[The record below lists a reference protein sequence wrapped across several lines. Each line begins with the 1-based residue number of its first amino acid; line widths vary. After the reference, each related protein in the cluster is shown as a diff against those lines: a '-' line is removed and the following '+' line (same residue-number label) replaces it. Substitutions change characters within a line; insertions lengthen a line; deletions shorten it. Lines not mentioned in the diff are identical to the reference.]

1 MDFFYFL
8 RLLGVGCWLFTVFNA
23 RIVIVEAEAAE
34 LIGAIMADTVAE
46 LAWVAD
52 TGAEAPD

>member
-1 MDFFYFL
+1 M
-8 RLLGVGCWLFTVFNA
+8 RLLGVGGWLFTVFNA

-46 LAWVAD
+46 LPWVAD

>member
-1 MDFFYFL
+1 MDFF
-8 RLLGVGCWLFTVFNA
+8 LLFETVGGWLFTVFNA